1 MLLWPFYNGNI
12 TIGMWAYG
20 AGEGKLG
27 DVIAYYS
34 SPVFLMD
41 AGVLILVLAFAWCVL
56 SSEYFSA

>member
-1 MLLWPFYNGNI
+1 VKVNI
-12 TIGMWAYG
+12 
-20 AGEGKLG
+20 G

-41 AGVLILVLAFAWCVL
+41 AGVLILVLAFAWRVL